1 MRAPRSWLIDYF
13 NEWQVCMI
21 PLVRCAFGM
30 NGQRVAAVGRTVDI
44 SARAGFNDA

>member
-13 NEWQVCMI
+13 NEWRVCMI

-30 NGQRVAAVGRTVDI
+30 NGERGAEVGRTEYI
-44 SARAGFNDA
+44 SAREGFEDT